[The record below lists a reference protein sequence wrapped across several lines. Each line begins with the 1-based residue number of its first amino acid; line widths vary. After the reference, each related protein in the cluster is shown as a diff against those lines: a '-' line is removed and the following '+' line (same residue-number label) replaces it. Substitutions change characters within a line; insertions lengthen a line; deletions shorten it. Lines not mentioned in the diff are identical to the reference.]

1 LFNVKDK
8 EKRRGKETA
17 MKRVSNRDMK
27 GIQEERQKEIRV
39 RWFMLGMKIIP
50 AEFSNEIT
58 AMKINKNNEQI
69 RA

>member
-1 LFNVKDK
+1 
-8 EKRRGKETA
+8 